1 MSKAAFF
8 FALYDQDKDG
18 ELNNIDLHTMSTELF
33 LLMSLLQSDFD
44 KWDVVCNLITLSA
57 EQTNDQEVV
66 DKLNGELKD
75 NPSTQQ
81 QQQQQPL
88 DKSAS
93 LLLDSKYFVDH
104 ANIIHGVLMGPEA
117 PCIKITLPSLRMI
130 ILTEDRLD
138 QLIQTDIPQS
148 FKLQK
153 ALVERQ
159 KGLGHEIFEALFIEG
174 KKLANNMATGNTHGV
189 ASAAVV
195 PSPTVSSERRSLS
208 SIPPPSIPSRP
219 PPGPKSLRSNA
230 SKSEEEEFELV

>member
-18 ELNNIDLHTMSTELF
+18 ELNNMDLHAMSTELF
-33 LLMSLLQSDFD
+33 LLMSLLQCDFD
-44 KWDVVCNLITLSA
+44 KWDVVCNFITLSA

-66 DKLNGELKD
+66 DKLHGELKE
-75 NPSTQQ
+75 NLST
-81 QQQQQPL
+81 QQQPL

-93 LLLDSKYFVDH
+93 LLDSKYFVDH
-104 ANIIHGVLMGPEA
+104 ANMIHSVLMGPEA

-174 KKLANNMATGNTHGV
+174 KKLANNMATGNTHGA

-208 SIPPPSIPSRP
+208 NIPPPSIPSRP